1 MNVKASKYGLQK
13 LDFEII
19 LHLNSS
25 VGAYFTTEIHINSY
39 QFQTGLITQLL
50 NRASATNGNALVICN
65 HGPPPP
71 GNSGDFDF
79 SFFNPLL

>member
-1 MNVKASKYGLQK
+1 MSLNHMAECQDVK
-13 LDFEII
+13 
-19 LHLNSS
+19 LNMVRYFVAQSLAWFLL
-25 VGAYFTTEIHINSY
+25 VGGEWKVCFISY
-39 QFQTGLITQLL
+39 
-50 NRASATNGNALVICN
+50 ALVICN